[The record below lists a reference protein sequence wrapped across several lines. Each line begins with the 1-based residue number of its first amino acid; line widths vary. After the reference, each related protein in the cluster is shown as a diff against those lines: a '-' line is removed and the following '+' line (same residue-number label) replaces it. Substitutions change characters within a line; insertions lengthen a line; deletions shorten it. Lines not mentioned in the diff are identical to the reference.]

1 MNKLPQ
7 AEDHGILSTRLDSCF
22 IYRLKSVDFASKFNK
37 FFSINIAVL
46 LFWLCV
52 SPVKAESIPSL
63 SFSPDSISLKK
74 DSNSSVDIYLNPGKE
89 EIVGVDLVMSF
100 DPNNIELTNISDY
113 GLLTYK
119 AKEIIDNNSGKL
131 KVAFSN
137 DFGKYFS
144 GSTAR
149 LTTIY
154 FKSKSENSKSVFSFT
169 YEAGMTNDTNV
180 VNKAGIDVL
189 ESVNSLTLTNA
200 SSLNAILNNEKPK
213 PTKAVD
219 KILASN
225 QEERTLKSNEE
236 NFIFPSNISENNP
249 EVLGE
254 GTTEIPVLQK
264 HTNYLFYILIAVVM
278 FLISVFAFLLGRL
291 SKKEKTQSAFN

>member
-144 GSTAR
+144 GTSAR

-154 FKSKSENSKSVFSFT
+154 FKSKSQNSKSSFSFSF
-169 YEAGMTNDTNV
+169 EKGKTNDTNI

-189 ESVNSLTLTNA
+189 ESVNSLSITNSNSSAVA
-200 SSLNAILNNEKPK
+200 SSEKPK

-236 NFIFPSNISENNP
+236 KFVFPSNISENNP

-278 FLISVFAFLLGRL
+278 FLISVFAF
-291 SKKEKTQSAFN
+291 